1 MARRPKDQMMDGHDN
16 LRFPGPGIDLLHHE
30 VAVNLFQVVN
40 GEEVLLETLNFQGRM
55 LIERGKAYTNAD
67 GYRQVD
73 FVAIAWTA
81 TAWSK
86 ALKQDILYILSQDVE
101 QPISNIISETKT
113 KDFPATIQFDLIF
126 DVRVN
131 NKTIITQ
138 HKGRPKGHKF
148 LTIPPASDVRTE
160 LSPTVSL
167 FGHDDI
173 MDVGVGLTARGEMAF
188 RHNPPASFFDE
199 GGLIQLR
206 VLPIDC
212 HDKAGTTLVHFAD
225 IALPRLPSKTAEFPR
240 HLFNQI
246 PLPQT
251 ERLKPRQAGP
261 AARGGRRTRRRR

>member
-1 MARRPKDQMMDGHDN
+1 MSKNPKEEKMMDGRDN
-16 LRFPGPGIDLLHHE
+16 IRFPGPGIDLIHHE

-40 GEEVLLETLNFQGRM
+40 KEEVLLETLNFQGRM

-67 GYRQVD
+67 GFRQVD
-73 FVAIAWTA
+73 FIALAWTA

-86 ALKQDILYILSQDVE
+86 SLKQDILYILSEDVE
-101 QPISNIISETKT
+101 QPVSNIIAETKK

-131 NKTIITQ
+131 NKTIIRQ

-148 LTIPPASDVRTE
+148 LTIPPAADTRTE

-167 FGHDDI
+167 FGTDDI
-173 MDVGVGLTARGEMAF
+173 MDVGVAATEKGELAF
-188 RHNPPASFFDE
+188 IHNPPASFLQRDD
-199 GGLIQLR
+199 GMIQLR

-212 HDKAGTTLVHFAD
+212 NDKAGTTLVSFAE
-225 IALPRLPSKTAEFPR
+225 ISLPAALRAVPG

-246 PLPQT
+246 PFLQN
-251 ERLKPRQAGP
+251 ERLKKR
-261 AARGGRRTRRRR
+261 

>member
-1 MARRPKDQMMDGHDN
+1 MAINHKEKMMDGHGN
-16 LRFPGPGIDLLHHE
+16 IRFPGPGIDLIHHD

-40 GEEVLLETLNFQGRM
+40 KEEVLLETLTFHGRM

-67 GYRQVD
+67 GFRQID
-73 FVAIAWTA
+73 FVALSWTA

-101 QPISNIISETKT
+101 QPISNIIAETKK

-148 LTIPPASDVRTE
+148 LTIPPAVDTRTE

-167 FGHDDI
+167 FGKDDI
-173 MDVGVGLTARGEMAF
+173 MDVGIGATEKGEITFM
-188 RHNPPASFFDE
+188 HNPPTSFFKE
-199 GGLIQLR
+199 GGMIQLR

-212 HDKAGTTLVHFAD
+212 NDKAGTTLVSFAD
-225 IALPRLPSKTAEFPR
+225 INLSAGLTAAGLRNFPG
-240 HLFNQI
+240 HLFNEI
-246 PLPQT
+246 PFVQSN
-251 ERLKPRQAGP
+251 RLKK
-261 AARGGRRTRRRR
+261 RR

>member
-1 MARRPKDQMMDGHDN
+1 MAKRKTAKAARTTRSTRAAKAPQMMDGRDN
-16 LRFPGPGIDLLHHE
+16 IRFPGPGIDLIHHE

-67 GYRQVD
+67 GYRQID
-73 FVAIAWTA
+73 FIAIAWTA

-86 ALKQDILYILSQDVE
+86 SLKQDILYILSEGVE
-101 QPISNIISETKT
+101 QPVSNIIAETKG
-113 KDFPATIQFDLIF
+113 KDFPAMIQFDLIF

-138 HKGRPKGHKF
+138 HKGKPKGHKF
-148 LTIPPASDVRTE
+148 LTIPPAADTRTE

-173 MDVGVGLTARGEMAF
+173 MNVGVGANDRGELMF
-188 RHNPPASFFDE
+188 RHNPPASFFADT
-199 GGLIQLR
+199 GMIQLR

-212 HDKAGTTLVHFAD
+212 NDKAGTTLVHFAE
-225 IALPRLPSKTAEFPR
+225 LKVPMVSKEFPH
-240 HLFNQI
+240 HLFNQVPFI
-246 PLPQT
+246 QNV
-251 ERLKPRQAGP
+251 RLKPKLNR
-261 AARGGRRTRRRR
+261 

>member
-1 MARRPKDQMMDGHDN
+1 MAKRAKAPEMMDGHDN
-16 LRFPGPGIDLLHHE
+16 IRFPGPGIDLIHHE

-40 GEEVLLETLNFQGRM
+40 NEEVLLETLNFQGRM
-55 LIERGKAYTNAD
+55 LIERGKPYKNAD
-67 GYRQVD
+67 GFRQID
-73 FVAIAWTA
+73 FIALAWTA

-101 QPISNIISETKT
+101 QPLSNIISETKT

-126 DVRVN
+126 DVRIN

-138 HKGRPKGHKF
+138 HKGKPKGHKF
-148 LTIPPASDVRTE
+148 LTIPPASDTRTD

-173 MDVGVGLTARGEMAF
+173 MDVGVTATERGEMIF

-199 GGLIQLR
+199 GGMIQLR

-212 HDKAGTTLVHFAD
+212 NDKAGTTLVSFAD
-225 IALPRLPSKTAEFPR
+225 LRLPAGIREFPL
-240 HLFNQI
+240 HLLNQVPVI
-246 PLPQT
+246 QS
-251 ERLKPRQAGP
+251 ERL
-261 AARGGRRTRRRR
+261 RRR

>member
-1 MARRPKDQMMDGHDN
+1 MAKRAQPRMMDGHDN
-16 LRFPGPGIDLLHHE
+16 IRFPGPGIDLIHHE

-40 GEEVLLETLNFQGRM
+40 KEEVLLETLNFQGRM

-67 GYRQVD
+67 GFRQID
-73 FVAIAWTA
+73 FIALAWTA

-86 ALKQDILYILSQDVE
+86 VLKQDILYILSEGVE
-101 QPISNIISETKT
+101 QPTSNIIAETKT

-131 NKTIITQ
+131 NKTIIVQ
-138 HKGRPKGHKF
+138 HKGKPKGHKF
-148 LTIPPASDVRTE
+148 LTIPPAVDTRTD

-173 MDVGVGLTARGEMAF
+173 MDVGLSATPGGEVIF
-188 RHNPPASFFDE
+188 THIPPASRGSRSARASQAEDANM
-199 GGLIQLR
+199 IQLR

-212 HDKAGTTLVHFAD
+212 NDKAGTTLVSFAELN
-225 IALPRLPSKTAEFPR
+225 LPNVGADFPR

-246 PLPQT
+246 PFVQNA
-251 ERLKPRQAGP
+251 RL
-261 AARGGRRTRRRR
+261 RRR

>member
-1 MARRPKDQMMDGHDN
+1 MPRAPKQQKMMDGHDN
-16 LRFPGPGIDLLHHE
+16 IRFPGPGIDLIHHE

-55 LIERGKAYTNAD
+55 LIERGKAYTNAN
-67 GYRQVD
+67 GFRQID

-101 QPISNIISETKT
+101 QPLSNIIAETK
-113 KDFPATIQFDLIF
+113 KSDFPATIQFDLIF

-138 HKGRPKGHKF
+138 HRGRPKGHKF
-148 LTIPPASDVRTE
+148 LTIPPAVDTRTE

-167 FGHDDI
+167 FGTDDI
-173 MDVGVGLTARGEMAF
+173 MDIGVAANEQGEVTF
-188 RHNPPASFFDE
+188 KHNPPASFAKE
-199 GGLIQLR
+199 GGMIQLR

-212 HDKAGTTLVHFAD
+212 NDKAGTTLVSFAELNLP
-225 IALPRLPSKTAEFPR
+225 AGLPRQL
-240 HLFNQI
+240 LNQI
-246 PLPQT
+246 PLAQND
-251 ERLKPRQAGP
+251 RLRKR
-261 AARGGRRTRRRR
+261 